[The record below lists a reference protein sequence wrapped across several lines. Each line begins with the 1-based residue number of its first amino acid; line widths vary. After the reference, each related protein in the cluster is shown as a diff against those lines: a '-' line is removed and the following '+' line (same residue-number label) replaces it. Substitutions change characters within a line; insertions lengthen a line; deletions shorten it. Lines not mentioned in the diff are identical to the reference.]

1 MTTVEILLSKI
12 YLLTPK
18 QFDPSKLII
27 NIECQE
33 PSYIAGGL
41 NYNVQNQQSVSP
53 SRRYAV
59 SQAVIP
65 SAPFIPEP
73 NIPQHI
79 NMIPQVDWFGP
90 QPAQTTQGKF
100 QNTLKYRSTVK
111 TIPKINIALH

>member
-1 MTTVEILLSKI
+1 MNQFVNRHKQDQIISELKVKEAEIIRQMQQS
-12 YLLTPK
+12 PK

-33 PSYIAGGL
+33 PSNFAGGL
-41 NYNVQNQQSVSP
+41 NFNVQNQQSVSS

-79 NMIPQVDWFGP
+79 SMIPQA
-90 QPAQTTQGKF
+90 AQTTQGKF
-100 QNTLKYRSTVK
+100 QNTSKY
-111 TIPKINIALH
+111 